1 VMVTAA
7 AATRQRIKGNIRL
20 KRLIQFH
27 GSNSL
32 GITLPADFVQKLG
45 LIAGQFVKVEINK
58 TGTSLTVEGIEI
70 CV

>member
-1 VMVTAA
+1 MVAAAA

-45 LIAGQFVKVEINK
+45 LIAGQFVKVELNEI
-58 TGTSLTVEGIEI
+58 GTSLTVEGIEI
-70 CV
+70 RV